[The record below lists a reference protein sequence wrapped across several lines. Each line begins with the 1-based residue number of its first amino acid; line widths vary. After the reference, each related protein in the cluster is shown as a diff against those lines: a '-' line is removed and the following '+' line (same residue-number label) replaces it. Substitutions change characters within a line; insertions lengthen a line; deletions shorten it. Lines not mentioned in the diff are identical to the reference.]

1 MKQHINE
8 VKRMQH
14 LAGLITESQ
23 LSELNEPEKELVDAI
38 LGEGINEGKFNP
50 KEILAKLIAVAK
62 KGLLTATIISTVL
75 ASCNFGPSV
84 DETIQNRLDQYKTID
99 SMALVQKERD
109 EAFKNKIDSLKQDLK
124 AIEYPVTQSQQE
136 SLSEI
141 RQLVRET
148 INEVIKSG
156 VREMWADIKDA
167 LANARIVTVDD
178 VEIDKAISGAGA
190 VRGID
195 GKIYRIQ
202 TPEYLSEPERIKIED
217 ANGEMKSPVI
227 TLYSDTELGAITKR
241 VQDQEDVKR
250 QAWND
255 RYGPNGGYETRF
267 GRYTGD

>member
-1 MKQHINE
+1 MASKLFSILINSE
-8 VKRMQH
+8 KSP
-14 LAGLITESQ
+14 LI
-23 LSELNEPEKELVDAI
+23 
-38 LGEGINEGKFNP
+38 KFNP

-148 INEVIKSG
+148 INEMSMGDETIFSSPDDEEYDMRGDAERTGQSFFGEDEARALWNALNVANSTSIGSYVAAIKQKG
-156 VREMWADIKDA
+156 VPEDQA
-167 LANARIVTVDD
+167 LKLAFAYDD
-178 VEIDKAISGAGA
+178 KFSKEYNSRRKMQSFKKSN
-190 VRGID
+190 R
-195 GKIYRIQ
+195 YR
-202 TPEYLSEPERIKIED
+202 
-217 ANGEMKSPVI
+217 
-227 TLYSDTELGAITKR
+227 
-241 VQDQEDVKR
+241 
-250 QAWND
+250 
-255 RYGPNGGYETRF
+255 
-267 GRYTGD
+267 

>member
-1 MKQHINE
+1 MKHNLNE
-8 VKRMQH
+8 AKRMQQ

-62 KGLLTATIISTVL
+62 KGLLTATVLSTVL

-148 INEVIKSG
+148 INEMSMGDETIFSSPDDEEYDMRGDAERTGQSFFGEDEARALWNALNVANSTSIGSYVAAIKQKG
-156 VREMWADIKDA
+156 VPEDQAVK
-167 LANARIVTVDD
+167 LAFAYDD
-178 VEIDKAISGAGA
+178 KFSKEYNSRRKMQSFKKSN
-190 VRGID
+190 R
-195 GKIYRIQ
+195 YR
-202 TPEYLSEPERIKIED
+202 
-217 ANGEMKSPVI
+217 
-227 TLYSDTELGAITKR
+227 
-241 VQDQEDVKR
+241 
-250 QAWND
+250 
-255 RYGPNGGYETRF
+255 
-267 GRYTGD
+267 

>member
-1 MKQHINE
+1 MKHNLNE
-8 VKRMQH
+8 VKRMQQ

-148 INEVIKSG
+148 INEMSMGDETIFSSPDDEEYDMRGDAERTGQSFFGEDEARALWNALNVANSTSIGSYVAAIKQKG
-156 VREMWADIKDA
+156 VPEDQA
-167 LANARIVTVDD
+167 LKLAFAYDD
-178 VEIDKAISGAGA
+178 KFSKEYNSRRKMQSFKKSN
-190 VRGID
+190 R
-195 GKIYRIQ
+195 YR
-202 TPEYLSEPERIKIED
+202 
-217 ANGEMKSPVI
+217 
-227 TLYSDTELGAITKR
+227 
-241 VQDQEDVKR
+241 
-250 QAWND
+250 
-255 RYGPNGGYETRF
+255 
-267 GRYTGD
+267 

>member
-1 MKQHINE
+1 MKHNLNE
-8 VKRMQH
+8 VKRMQQ

-62 KGLLTATIISTVL
+62 KGLLTATVLSTVL

-109 EAFKNKIDSLKQDLK
+109 EAFKNKMDSLKQDLK

-148 INEVIKSG
+148 INEMSMGDETIFSSPDDEEYDMRGDAERTGQSFFGEDEARALWNALNVANSTSIGSYVAAIKQKG
-156 VREMWADIKDA
+156 VPEDQA
-167 LANARIVTVDD
+167 LKLAFAYDD
-178 VEIDKAISGAGA
+178 KFSKEYNSRRKMQSFKKSN
-190 VRGID
+190 R
-195 GKIYRIQ
+195 YR
-202 TPEYLSEPERIKIED
+202 
-217 ANGEMKSPVI
+217 
-227 TLYSDTELGAITKR
+227 
-241 VQDQEDVKR
+241 
-250 QAWND
+250 
-255 RYGPNGGYETRF
+255 
-267 GRYTGD
+267 